1 MNRDDQNVL
10 LENLSAILIRCFFLS
25 IALLLVSFIFFLL
38 TGNTIYCLHSR
49 WFDFEQRDYDLLFYY
64 GMAFIKI
71 CAFVFFLFP
80 YIAIRLV
87 LRKSKRREEVGK

>member
-1 MNRDDQNVL
+1 MNQDEQNVL

-25 IALLLVSFIFFLL
+25 IALILVWFIFFLAA
-38 TGNTIYCLHSR
+38 GDVGYHLHSR
-49 WFDFEQRDYDLLFYY
+49 WFDLDWYAYNLLFYY
-64 GMAFIKI
+64 GMALIKI

-87 LRKSKRREEVGK
+87 LRKSKRREEVEK